1 MDYFWQ
7 WGVLS
12 MAPVALVIAGI
23 NYVRVRRLGERVEQ
37 QLRTLGQRESW
48 QRRVQKVADHD

>member
-7 WGVLS
+7 WVALG
-12 MAPVALVIAGI
+12 MALVALVIAGI

-37 QLRTLGQRESW
+37 QLRTLAQRESW
-48 QRRVQKVADHD
+48 QRRVQKAADHD